1 MQDGKSEK
9 EVYIMIPKVRQK
21 LLYDA
26 PKKVFEF
33 CRDVL
38 PFICL
43 AAAVAE
49 PVLGAILLSDVAVLA
64 ICAWVVAKFA
74 YTLVNHF
81 WSSPT
86 NLTIHSADTGLR
98 IARTLVG
105 SAFEHLPASVR
116 GFLERP
122 LPVIGVAL
130 KHTAVAIGLGAMHL
144 AGYAYLTWMRRK
156 ALQDKFGNNASH
168 VFADGIRRTRF
179 SKMLSVNL
187 KLAFLGMA
195 LTGVGMLCAAPFVA
209 ISGFTIAGTFAAATA
224 LDIALWAARL
234 VYKYR
239 NYTLEGLPP
248 GAAGT
253 AAPRDDQGGNAPK
266 DQPRDAKAGQQQP
279 SDTADVDQKDNK
291 LKVA

>member
-1 MQDGKSEK
+1 
-9 EVYIMIPKVRQK
+9 MIPKVRQK
-21 LLYDA
+21 LIYDA

-49 PVLGAILLSDVAVLA
+49 PVVGAILISDIAVLA
-64 ICAWVVAKFA
+64 ICAWVVSKFA
-74 YTLVNHF
+74 YTLANHF
-81 WSSPT
+81 FSQRT
-86 NLTIHSADTGLR
+86 NLTIPVVDTGLR
-98 IARTLVG
+98 IARTALG
-105 SAFEHLPASVR
+105 SAFEHLPVGVR

-122 LPVIGVAL
+122 LPFIGLAL
-130 KHTAVAIGLGAMHL
+130 KHSATALGLGAMHL

-156 ALQDKFGNNASH
+156 HLQQTFGNNASH

-187 KLAFLGMA
+187 KLFGLGLA
-195 LTGVGMLCAAPFVA
+195 IAGVGMLCATPFVS

-224 LDIALWAARL
+224 LDIVQWAARL

-239 NYTLEGLPP
+239 NYKLEPAVPTGEPNGAPP
-248 GAAGT
+248 S
-253 AAPRDDQGGNAPK
+253 DNQGGHLANPALSK
-266 DQPRDAKAGQQQP
+266 NT
-279 SDTADVDQKDNK
+279 DTKPPEDLRKRRRK
-291 LKVA
+291 PGSH